1 MFSQLSEVKE
11 ACEFEECSETILS
24 QDKCSLRRHV
34 QFWRSIGAPRYVLSV
49 ICEGYRLPF
58 LQIPPEFNSRN
69 NKSALD
75 HSEFVNDAS
84 LELLNTGR
92 VMELYKPPHVV
103 NALNVSIQPN
113 GKRRLILDLC
123 YINNFLIKRK
133 VKYEDWKV
141 ALSYFQKGFFMITF
155 DLKSG
160 YHHVEIHPDHLTFLR
175 FAWKFPKEASIRYLC
190 FQFSLLVCRL
200 HHTFLQNVLSRL
212 RSIGGSTVLVLL
224 CFLTMVG

>member
-1 MFSQLSEVKE
+1 M
-11 ACEFEECSETILS
+11 
-24 QDKCSLRRHV
+24 
-34 QFWRSIGAPRYVLSV
+34 
-49 ICEGYRLPF
+49 PF
-58 LQIPPEFNSRN
+58 LQIPPAFTSRN

-75 HSEFVNDAS
+75 HLEVVNDAI
-84 LELLNTGR
+84 LELLNTAR

-103 NALNVSIQPN
+103 NPLSVSIQPN
-113 GKRRLILDLC
+113 GKKRLILDLR

-141 ALSYFQKGFFMITF
+141 ALSYFQKGSFMITF

-160 YHHVEIHPDHLTFLR
+160 YHLVEIHPDHLTFLGL
-175 FAWKFPKEASIRYLC
+175 AWKFPKEASIRYLC

-200 HHTFLQNVLSRL
+200 HHTFLRNVLSRL
-212 RSIGGSTVLVLL
+212 RSIRGSTVLTLL